1 MKDFALGALVWAIVI
16 FALLMLALTQ
26 L

>member
-1 MKDFALGALVWAIVI
+1 MKDFALGALVWGIVI

>member
-1 MKDFALGALVWAIVI
+1 MKDFALGALVRGLVV